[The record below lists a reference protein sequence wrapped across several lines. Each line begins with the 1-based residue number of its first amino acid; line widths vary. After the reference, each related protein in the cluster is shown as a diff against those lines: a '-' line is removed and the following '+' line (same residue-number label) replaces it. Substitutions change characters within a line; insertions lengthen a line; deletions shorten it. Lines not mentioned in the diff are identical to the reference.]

1 MKTGLDFYTL
11 DILTMFLDAH
21 RDEFHAYAQE
31 FDDYERQETDGMV
44 DAITHALIPM
54 MYDKTARSCVG
65 KVVRSE

>member
-54 MYDKTARSCVG
+54 MYDKTAQSRGG
-65 KVVRSE
+65 KAVCSE

>member
-31 FDDYERQETDGMV
+31 FDEYSRAETDGMV
-44 DAITHALIPM
+44 DAVTHELIPM
-54 MYDKTARSCVG
+54 MYDETAESRG
-65 KVVRSE
+65 QGGAQ